1 MTPDDTIRL
10 CRMVKAVCPSQAYDQ
25 YTPDAWHLILGHLRY
40 DDCRAAVAH
49 LAGLDLE
56 PGKARYIEPGHI
68 VAQVKRIR
76 AKRLDD
82 YGPVD
87 PPSGLDPTAYLG
99 WLRSTQS
106 AIADGNPPER
116 PAIIRAN
123 PAHMAALMAGVAK
136 SLPTIE
142 EQTP

>member
-10 CRMVKAVCPSQAYDQ
+10 CRMVKALCPSQEFDQ

-40 DDCRAAVAH
+40 DDCRAAIAH

-82 YGPVD
+82 YGPID
-87 PPSGLDPTAYLG
+87 PPADLDAADWLR
-99 WLRSTQS
+99 WLRSTRD

-116 PAIIRAN
+116 PAIGRAN
-123 PAHMAALMAGVAK
+123 PARMAALVAGVAQ